1 MSSSGITESETAAG
15 GGTLTARIK
24 ARVQER
30 LARRSSIAWIAL
42 LGALMCAPSIGTG
55 LVADDYLHAALLEH
69 KPTFIPA
76 RNPLDLFRFA
86 DGIAEHGQA
95 TIDAGNFSWSVSPT
109 VRFSFWR
116 PLSAL
121 TQWLDYQLWPG
132 APWLMHVHS
141 LVWFGLALLAVGAV
155 YRRMLGPTWVAGF
168 ALLLF
173 AIDDAHGTAVGWL
186 ANRNAIVAVALAA
199 PVLLVH
205 DRWRKDGWAP
215 GAWLGPVLLSVALLA
230 GEPALGICAYLAGY
244 AWHIDRAPTR
254 ERFMTLVPY
263 GAVVVLWRVVYARL
277 GYGVSGSGLYLDPAR
292 TPLAYLAAVPKRL
305 PVLLLGQL
313 GLPWSDVEPLY
324 EYIAP
329 WLPAVALFIAILA
342 LAFLAWAL
350 TPLLKRD
357 PVARFFA
364 TGMVLAAL
372 PVCATIPSDR
382 LLVLVGIGAMGLV
395 AQLFATFEGK
405 VQTLAVVYFTFA
417 HLVVSPLM
425 LPSRS
430 KGMEVLAAQV
440 ALADDTIPKTP
451 DVVGKTVVLVNPPD
465 DLFGVF
471 LLPMRTVLG
480 IPCPAR
486 FRIVASSTN
495 PVEIARVDARTLRVH
510 PGHGF
515 LEHDSSRMLRSPDE
529 PFRAGEVVRIAGL
542 AVTVESVTPDG
553 RPDVATFA
561 FDKPLE
567 DSELRWLAWTDEGY
581 APWTPPPVGQTVTM
595 PAHDFIAAAKFALKR
610 AGR

>member
-1 MSSSGITESETAAG
+1 M
-15 GGTLTARIK
+15 
-24 ARVQER
+24 V
-30 LARRSSIAWIAL
+30 WIAL
-42 LGALMCAPSIGTG
+42 LGALLCAPSIGTG
-55 LVADDYLHAALLEH
+55 LVADDYLHAALLRH
-69 KPTFIPA
+69 KSSFLPA
-76 RNPLDLFRFA
+76 HDSLDLFRFA
-86 DGIAEHGQA
+86 DGVAEHGQVA
-95 TIDAGNFSWSVSPT
+95 IDAGNFSWSVDPT

-121 TQWLDYQLWPG
+121 TQWLDYQLWPS

-141 LVWFGLALLAVGAV
+141 LVWFALAILAVGAV

-173 AIDDAHGTAVGWL
+173 ALDDAHGTAVGWL

-215 GAWLGPVLLSVALLA
+215 GAWLGPLLLAVALLA

-244 AWHIDRAPTR
+244 AWHIDRAPAR
-254 ERFMTLVPY
+254 ARLMTLVPY
-263 GAVVVLWRVVYARL
+263 GAVVVLWRVVYGKL

-292 TPLAYLAAVPKRL
+292 TPLAYLAAVPRRL

-324 EYIAP
+324 AYVAP
-329 WLPAVALFIAILA
+329 WLPTVALLIAVLA

-372 PVCATIPSDR
+372 PACATVPSDR

-405 VQTLAVVYFTFA
+405 VQTLAVAYFAFT
-417 HLVVSPLM
+417 HLVFSPIM

-430 KGMEVLAAQV
+430 KGMGVLAAQV
-440 ALADDTIPKTP
+440 ALADDTIPRTP

-471 LLPMRTVLG
+471 LIPMRTVLG
-480 IPCPAR
+480 VPCPAR
-486 FRIVASSTN
+486 FRIVASSTS
-495 PVEIARVDARTLRVH
+495 PVAITRLDARTLRVH

-515 LEHDSSRMLRSPDE
+515 LEHDSSRMLRSPDQ
-529 PFRAGEVVRIAGL
+529 PFRAGEVIRLAGL

-561 FDKPLE
+561 FDAPLE

-581 APWTPPPVGQTVTM
+581 APWTPPPVGQSVTM
-595 PAHDFIAAAKFALKR
+595 PAHDFFAAAKFALKR
-610 AGR
+610 AER